1 MNGNQS
7 SVTGVLVEPL
17 LPPALPFGRERKPYK
32 KRKNNVTA
40 LSQGLTMNIK
50 HLTSHTQQRRLDSS
64 ALNAVRWNINFRCG
78 CLAILL
84 ALGPVF
90 ATAQEKQAELIP
102 ETEIV
107 ALQDELAQGARG
119 ATSVD
124 VRRACKS
131 VVRKAQALVESSP
144 AAANKYSLLAV
155 IFQGQKMLLSQ
166 ETTEQNRNAIFE
178 TCGDLAKA
186 PDKYANL
193 RLEADLLLSERDL
206 AAKNAKLEERAK
218 ALADLV
224 QRYRDTPAEAKSL
237 MMAALIVQKL
247 EARELENEII
257 NTLDEKFSDDSQV
270 IEFRRKYLK
279 SSRLDVS
286 FKGVFNRVDGST
298 LSFPSDT
305 MGHLSLMVFWSK
317 HKPGIEAYLSQM
329 KKLPAAGDAPVDVFS
344 FNVDE
349 LPDGGKSILREQ
361 GLDWTVLQLPG
372 GRNHQAYRTYAQG
385 DPAFVL
391 VNEYGFSVIR
401 PEIGS
406 GVNAALD
413 PVRIRQSSPLDP
425 YRISDD
431 RYTTQLQYIF
441 IGDYLVQPGQQGTSI
456 PADVLRA
463 IQDCF
468 VAPPFRYRLTRAE
481 ALAGYSKA
489 EKLCSDAATQ
499 YATAADLWLVR
510 NRRIIALLGMWN
522 LACEPKYLEKA
533 VLEAKAAL
541 AKEHPPGADVV
552 PRFCLA
558 KDALRRCET
567 NAETVVTGFLKEAGG
582 DNAPASALVAAA
594 VLALEARSRE
604 LHEKYRGELLQKH
617 ADNPEFYAFTSFLK
631 DRHHQYRLLR
641 PNYSHKEKGTRSYIV
656 NLGSEPVTNRLPAI
670 ELKKLDGST
679 LRLPVDANDKLTLL
693 LFVEPPA
700 DPHVINFAHDLS
712 KKHINKGVDM
722 VLAFLCDD
730 AGQVGRLM
738 QTNGWTCQ
746 AAMVPGGL
754 KNPMVRQLGI
764 LSADRLPNVFLL
776 RRDGTIAWQASGLPY
791 KPDDTRFVF
800 KLGMKVHIESCEV
813 ELGYEALK
821 KNDYKSAAQIFAG
834 PFLPAEP
841 DRFGWRSP
849 RYHGQTLA
857 YMGLKDWTNAL
868 ESIDTAIDAHK
879 LNHFGVREVSPENWR
894 EEVAGIEI
902 KKQCDVVSELWATKA
917 IILEQLKRNEDAVAL
932 RKRCQEPVK
941 TDANNVYKKFHEK
954 LKVLRLKDKQ

>member
-1 MNGNQS
+1 
-7 SVTGVLVEPL
+7 V
-17 LPPALPFGRERKPYK
+17 PAL
-32 KRKNNVTA
+32 
-40 LSQGLTMNIK
+40 
-50 HLTSHTQQRRLDSS
+50 
-64 ALNAVRWNINFRCG
+64 
-78 CLAILL
+78 LL
-84 ALGPVF
+84 ALVPIFGVS
-90 ATAQEKQAELIP
+90 QEKAADLIP
-102 ETEIV
+102 DTEIV
-107 ALQDELAQGARG
+107 ALQDELAQGSRG

-131 VVRKAQALVESSP
+131 VVRKAQALVAASP
-144 AAANKYSLLAV
+144 GAANKYSLLGV

-166 ETTEQNRNAIFE
+166 ETTEQNRNAVFE
-178 TCGDLAKA
+178 TCGELVKA
-186 PDKYANL
+186 PDKYADI
-193 RLEADLLLSERDL
+193 RLEADLLISEKKLSDR
-206 AAKNAKLEERAK
+206 NATLDERAK
-218 ALADLV
+218 ALAELL

-247 EARELENEII
+247 EAQELENEIS

-279 SSRLDVS
+279 ISRLDVS

-298 LSFPSDT
+298 LSFPLDT
-305 MGHLSLMVFWSK
+305 MGHMSIMVFWSK
-317 HKPGIEAYLSQM
+317 HTPGIEAYLSRM
-329 KKLPAAGDAPVDVFS
+329 KKMPAAGDAPVDVFS

-349 LPDGGKSILREQ
+349 LPDGGKSILSGQ
-361 GLDWTVLQLPG
+361 GLDWTVLQLPEG
-372 GRNHQAYRTYAQG
+372 KKHQAYRTYAQG
-385 DPAFVL
+385 DPVAVL
-391 VNEYGFSVIR
+391 VNEYGYSVIR

-406 GVNAALD
+406 GVNAAID
-413 PVRIRQSSPLDP
+413 PVRIRPFSPLDP

-441 IGDYLVQPGQQGTSI
+441 IGDYLVQPGQQGASI

-468 VAPPFRYRLTRAE
+468 VAPPFRYRLTKAE

-499 YATAADLWLVR
+499 YATAADVWLVR

-558 KDALRRCET
+558 KDALRHCET
-567 NAETVVTGFLKEAGG
+567 NAESVVAGFLKDAGG
-582 DNAPASALVAAA
+582 DNAPASALAAAA
-594 VLALEARSRE
+594 VLALDARSRE

-631 DRHHQYRLLR
+631 DRHHRYRLLR
-641 PNYSHKEKGTRSYIV
+641 PNYSHREKGMRSYLV
-656 NLGSEPVTNRLPAI
+656 NLGSEPATNRLPGI

-700 DPHVINFAHDLS
+700 DLHVIKFAHDLS

-791 KPDDTRFVF
+791 KTDSYHFVF
-800 KLGMKVHIESCEV
+800 TIAMKGHIESCEV
-813 ELGYEALK
+813 ELGYQALK
-821 KNDYKSAAQIFAG
+821 KNEYKSAAQIFAG

-841 DRFGWRSP
+841 DRFSWRSP
-849 RYHGQTLA
+849 RYHGQALA
-857 YMGLKDWTNAL
+857 YMGLKDWTHAL
-868 ESIDTAIDAHK
+868 ESIDKAIDAHK
-879 LNHFGVREVSPENWR
+879 LIHFRVGEVRPEDWR

-902 KKQCDVVSELWATKA
+902 KKPCDIVSELWATKA
-917 IILEQLKRNEDAVAL
+917 IILEQLKRKEEAVAL
-932 RKRCQEPVK
+932 QKRCQEPVK
-941 TDANNVYKKFHEK
+941 EDHSSVYKVVHEK
-954 LKVLRLKDKQ
+954 LKTLRLKDK

>member
-1 MNGNQS
+1 M
-7 SVTGVLVEPL
+7 
-17 LPPALPFGRERKPYK
+17 PAL
-32 KRKNNVTA
+32 
-40 LSQGLTMNIK
+40 
-50 HLTSHTQQRRLDSS
+50 
-64 ALNAVRWNINFRCG
+64 
-78 CLAILL
+78 LL
-84 ALGPVF
+84 ALVPIFGVS
-90 ATAQEKQAELIP
+90 QEKAADLIP
-102 ETEIV
+102 DTEIV
-107 ALQDELAQGARG
+107 ALQDELAQGSRG

-131 VVRKAQALVESSP
+131 VVRKAQALVAASP
-144 AAANKYSLLAV
+144 GAANKYSLLGV

-166 ETTEQNRNAIFE
+166 ETTEQNRNAVFE
-178 TCGDLAKA
+178 TCGELVKA
-186 PDKYANL
+186 PDKYADI
-193 RLEADLLLSERDL
+193 RLEADLLISEKKLSDR
-206 AAKNAKLEERAK
+206 NATLDERAK
-218 ALADLV
+218 ALAELL

-247 EARELENEII
+247 EAQELENEIS

-279 SSRLDVS
+279 ISRLDVS

-298 LSFPSDT
+298 LSFPLDT
-305 MGHLSLMVFWSK
+305 MGHMSIMVFWSK
-317 HKPGIEAYLSQM
+317 HTPGIEAYLSRM
-329 KKLPAAGDAPVDVFS
+329 KKMPAAGDAPVDVFS

-349 LPDGGKSILREQ
+349 LPDGGKSILSGQ
-361 GLDWTVLQLPG
+361 GLDWTVLQLPEG
-372 GRNHQAYRTYAQG
+372 KKHQAYRTYAQG
-385 DPAFVL
+385 DPVAVL
-391 VNEYGFSVIR
+391 VNEYGYSVIR

-406 GVNAALD
+406 GVNAAID
-413 PVRIRQSSPLDP
+413 PVRIRPFSPLDP

-441 IGDYLVQPGQQGTSI
+441 IGDYLVQPGQQGASI

-468 VAPPFRYRLTRAE
+468 VAPPFRYRLTKAE

-499 YATAADLWLVR
+499 YATAADVWLVR

-558 KDALRRCET
+558 KDALRHCET
-567 NAETVVTGFLKEAGG
+567 NAESVVAGFLKDAGG
-582 DNAPASALVAAA
+582 DNAPASALAAAA
-594 VLALEARSRE
+594 VLALDARSRE

-631 DRHHQYRLLR
+631 DRHHRYRLLR
-641 PNYSHKEKGTRSYIV
+641 PNYSHREKGMRSYLV
-656 NLGSEPVTNRLPAI
+656 NLGSEPATNRLPGI

-700 DPHVINFAHDLS
+700 DLHVIKFAHDLS

-791 KPDDTRFVF
+791 KTDSYHFVF
-800 KLGMKVHIESCEV
+800 TIAMKGHIESCEV
-813 ELGYEALK
+813 ELGYQALK
-821 KNDYKSAAQIFAG
+821 KNEYKSAAQIFAG

-841 DRFGWRSP
+841 DRFSWRSP
-849 RYHGQTLA
+849 RYHGQALA
-857 YMGLKDWTNAL
+857 YMGLKDWTHAL
-868 ESIDTAIDAHK
+868 ESIDKAIDAHK
-879 LNHFGVREVSPENWR
+879 LIHFRVGEVRPEDWR

-902 KKQCDVVSELWATKA
+902 KKPCDIVSELWATKA
-917 IILEQLKRNEDAVAL
+917 IILEQLKRKEEAVAL
-932 RKRCQEPVK
+932 QKRCQEPVK
-941 TDANNVYKKFHEK
+941 EDHSSVYKVVHEK
-954 LKVLRLKDKQ
+954 LKTLRLKDK

>member
-1 MNGNQS
+1 
-7 SVTGVLVEPL
+7 V
-17 LPPALPFGRERKPYK
+17 PAL
-32 KRKNNVTA
+32 
-40 LSQGLTMNIK
+40 
-50 HLTSHTQQRRLDSS
+50 
-64 ALNAVRWNINFRCG
+64 
-78 CLAILL
+78 LL
-84 ALGPVF
+84 ALVSVF
-90 ATAQEKQAELIP
+90 GVAQEKAADLIP
-102 ETEIV
+102 DTEIV
-107 ALQDELAQGARG
+107 ALQDELAQGSRG

-131 VVRKAQALVESSP
+131 VVRKAQALVAASP
-144 AAANKYSLLAV
+144 GAANKYSLLGV

-166 ETTEQNRNAIFE
+166 ETTEQNRNAVFE
-178 TCGDLAKA
+178 TCGELVKA
-186 PDKYANL
+186 PDKYADI
-193 RLEADLLLSERDL
+193 RLEADLLISEKKLSDR
-206 AAKNAKLEERAK
+206 NATLDERAK
-218 ALADLV
+218 ALAELL

-247 EARELENEII
+247 EAQELENEIS

-279 SSRLDVS
+279 ISRLDVS

-298 LSFPSDT
+298 LSFPLDT
-305 MGHLSLMVFWSK
+305 MGHMSIMVFWSK
-317 HKPGIEAYLSQM
+317 HTPGIEAYLSRM
-329 KKLPAAGDAPVDVFS
+329 KKMPAAGDAPVDVFS

-349 LPDGGKSILREQ
+349 LPDGGKSILSGQ
-361 GLDWTVLQLPG
+361 GLDWTVLQLPEG
-372 GRNHQAYRTYAQG
+372 KKHQAYRTYAQG
-385 DPAFVL
+385 DPVAVL
-391 VNEYGFSVIR
+391 VNEYGYSVIR

-406 GVNAALD
+406 GVNAAID
-413 PVRIRQSSPLDP
+413 PVRIRPFSPLDP

-441 IGDYLVQPGQQGTSI
+441 IGDYLVQPGQQGASI

-468 VAPPFRYRLTRAE
+468 VAPPFRYRLTKAE

-499 YATAADLWLVR
+499 YATAADVWLVR

-558 KDALRRCET
+558 KDALRHCET
-567 NAETVVTGFLKEAGG
+567 NAESVVAGFLKDAGG
-582 DNAPASALVAAA
+582 DNAPASALAAAA
-594 VLALEARSRE
+594 VLALDARSRE

-631 DRHHQYRLLR
+631 DRHHRYRLLR
-641 PNYSHKEKGTRSYIV
+641 PNYSHREKGMRSYLV
-656 NLGSEPVTNRLPAI
+656 NLGSEPATNRLPGI

-700 DPHVINFAHDLS
+700 DLHVIKFAHDLS

-791 KPDDTRFVF
+791 KTDSYHFVF
-800 KLGMKVHIESCEV
+800 TIAMKGHIESCEV
-813 ELGYEALK
+813 ELGYQALK
-821 KNDYKSAAQIFAG
+821 KNEYKSAAQIFAG

-841 DRFGWRSP
+841 DRFSWRSP
-849 RYHGQTLA
+849 RYHGQALA
-857 YMGLKDWTNAL
+857 YMGLKDWTHAL
-868 ESIDTAIDAHK
+868 ESIDKAIDAHK
-879 LNHFGVREVSPENWR
+879 LIHFRVGEVRPEDWR

-902 KKQCDVVSELWATKA
+902 KKPCDIVSELWATKA
-917 IILEQLKRNEDAVAL
+917 IILEQLKRKEEAVAL
-932 RKRCQEPVK
+932 QKRCQEPAK

-954 LKVLRLKDKQ
+954 LKTLRLKGK

>member
-1 MNGNQS
+1 
-7 SVTGVLVEPL
+7 V
-17 LPPALPFGRERKPYK
+17 PAL
-32 KRKNNVTA
+32 
-40 LSQGLTMNIK
+40 
-50 HLTSHTQQRRLDSS
+50 
-64 ALNAVRWNINFRCG
+64 
-78 CLAILL
+78 LL
-84 ALGPVF
+84 ALVSVF
-90 ATAQEKQAELIP
+90 GVAQEKAADLIP
-102 ETEIV
+102 DTEIV
-107 ALQDELAQGARG
+107 ALQDELAQGSRG

-131 VVRKAQALVESSP
+131 VVRKAQALVAASP
-144 AAANKYSLLAV
+144 GAANKYSLLGV

-166 ETTEQNRNAIFE
+166 ETTEQNRNAVFE
-178 TCGDLAKA
+178 TCGELVKA
-186 PDKYANL
+186 PDKYADI
-193 RLEADLLLSERDL
+193 RLEADLLISEKKLSDR
-206 AAKNAKLEERAK
+206 NATLDERAK
-218 ALADLV
+218 ALAELL

-247 EARELENEII
+247 EAQELENEIS

-279 SSRLDVS
+279 ISRLDVS

-305 MGHLSLMVFWSK
+305 MGHMAIMVFWSK
-317 HKPGIEAYLSQM
+317 HTPGIEAYLSRM
-329 KKLPAAGDAPVDVFS
+329 KKMPAAGDAPVDVFS

-349 LPDGGKSILREQ
+349 LPDGGKSILSGQ
-361 GLDWTVLQLPG
+361 GLDWTVLQLPEG
-372 GRNHQAYRTYAQG
+372 KKHQAYRTYAQG
-385 DPAFVL
+385 DPVAVL
-391 VNEYGFSVIR
+391 VNEYGYSVIR

-406 GVNAALD
+406 GVNAAID
-413 PVRIRQSSPLDP
+413 PVRIRPFSPLDP

-468 VAPPFRYRLTRAE
+468 VAPPFRYRLTKAE

-499 YATAADLWLVR
+499 YATAADVWLVR

-533 VLEAKAAL
+533 VLEAKAVL

-558 KDALRRCET
+558 KDALRHCET
-567 NAETVVTGFLKEAGG
+567 NAESVVTGFLKDAGG
-582 DNAPASALVAAA
+582 DNAPASALAAAA
-594 VLALEARSRE
+594 VLALDARSRE

-631 DRHHQYRLLR
+631 DRHHRYRLLR
-641 PNYSHKEKGTRSYIV
+641 PNYSHKEKGMRSYLV
-656 NLGSEPVTNRLPAI
+656 NLGSEPATNRLPGI

-700 DPHVINFAHDLS
+700 DLHVIKFAHDLS

-791 KPDDTRFVF
+791 KTDSYHFVF
-800 KLGMKVHIESCEV
+800 TIAMKGHIESCEV
-813 ELGYEALK
+813 ELGYQALK
-821 KNDYKSAAQIFAG
+821 KNEYKSAAQIFAG

-841 DRFGWRSP
+841 DRFSWRSP
-849 RYHGQTLA
+849 RYHGQALA
-857 YMGLKDWTNAL
+857 YMGLKDWTHAL
-868 ESIDTAIDAHK
+868 ESIDKAIDAHK
-879 LNHFGVREVSPENWR
+879 LIHFRVGEVRPEDWR

-902 KKQCDVVSELWATKA
+902 KKPCDVVSELWAMKV

-941 TDANNVYKKFHEK
+941 EDHSSVYKVVHEK
-954 LKVLRLKDKQ
+954 LKTLRLKDK